1 MLSVLIVDDERYIR
15 EGLRNLLE
23 WENIG
28 FSICDE
34 AGNGQEA
41 LEKIDMYQPD
51 LVLLDI
57 KMPGMNGTEVI
68 QRIREKNKLCEII
81 VLSGYSD
88 FKYAQ
93 TAMHYGVTE
102 YIVKPIDENELTA
115 AVLKAKEKIS
125 QMHDREE
132 SMNQYLKKAKKMVLN
147 DILTGKEFDPYLN
160 YRDMKLDAP
169 LYQVVIYENNIPQMQ
184 LNSMGELLSLGEPA
198 DQYMDETKIQN
209 RNVILLKHAFALDRF
224 QRWLAHY
231 DRGYQQGSFMSMI
244 FFVYGEPVSDIR
256 NVSKSYHQCLRLL
269 ERKFFYDEK
278 QRVLAYGDL
287 PEEESQMEVDSDVSR
302 SYGEKLTGYVQTHNR
317 KKLEELLS
325 ELKEYLFRHNF
336 PVLSVRHFLIDLFL
350 ETKHAIIRS
359 YGSSIEIPFQKN
371 AAIIELME
379 KKKYL
384 YEILDY
390 IKEQCEMMMSYVGS
404 ETADNVFD
412 EVLYYIRQ
420 NSAAQLRLE
429 NLSEIFGYSSSYL
442 GKLFL
447 QKCSC
452 SFKAYLDQV
461 RIEKAKELLV
471 RTNLKIYEIS
481 AKVGYKYVDVFH
493 QKFRKYQQMSPAEYR
508 KQMTGREADDI

>member
-1 MLSVLIVDDERYIR
+1 MNRMLSVLIVDDERYIR

-41 LEKIDMYQPD
+41 LEKIDLYQPD

-115 AVLKAKEKIS
+115 AVWKAKEKIN
-125 QMHDREE
+125 QMHDREA
-132 SMNQYLKKAKKMVLN
+132 SMNQYLKKAKNMVLN

-184 LNSMGELLSLGEPA
+184 LSSMGELLSLGEPA
-198 DQYMDETKIQN
+198 DQHMDETKIQN
-209 RNVILLKHAFALDRF
+209 RNIILLKHAFALDRF

-244 FFVYGEPVSDIR
+244 FFGIWR
-256 NVSKSYHQCLRLL
+256 AGLR
-269 ERKFFYDEK
+269 Y
-278 QRVLAYGDL
+278 
-287 PEEESQMEVDSDVSR
+287 P
-302 SYGEKLTGYVQTHNR
+302 
-317 KKLEELLS
+317 
-325 ELKEYLFRHNF
+325 
-336 PVLSVRHFLIDLFL
+336 
-350 ETKHAIIRS
+350 
-359 YGSSIEIPFQKN
+359 
-371 AAIIELME
+371 
-379 KKKYL
+379 
-384 YEILDY
+384 
-390 IKEQCEMMMSYVGS
+390 
-404 ETADNVFD
+404 
-412 EVLYYIRQ
+412 
-420 NSAAQLRLE
+420 
-429 NLSEIFGYSSSYL
+429 
-442 GKLFL
+442 
-447 QKCSC
+447 
-452 SFKAYLDQV
+452 
-461 RIEKAKELLV
+461 
-471 RTNLKIYEIS
+471 
-481 AKVGYKYVDVFH
+481 
-493 QKFRKYQQMSPAEYR
+493 
-508 KQMTGREADDI
+508 